1 MGLKW
6 EEALKGLPDDLLMQ
20 FNKMNGTAK
29 QYTANRILGFSVIDS
44 IKGAGSMAKDN
55 ESLKSTAKSLEKR
68 NPQIREIIEYA
79 QQHNLSSQM
88 LSEKSELS
96 QSLEAKAQEA
106 QIQALKQ
113 ATSVMNPQM
122 ADSVNFYRRVAN
134 GSVKTYKTTEKY
146 DASGKLIERK
156 KEIIDDA
163 ETRMRAREKLDRL
176 LGINAIQNLG
186 QVQVGSISI
195 NIVDAS
201 KKEEDNAPEVDVQ
214 DEAVIIDN
222 ETIIERE
229 PYVEVEVEKP
239 KAEPKKDSKPKK
251 QPFPAYYIDENG
263 HRRKRK

>member
-134 GSVKTYKTTEKY
+134 GSVKTYKTIEKY
-146 DASGKLIERK
+146 DASGKLVEKR

-176 LGINAIQNLG
+176 LGINALQNLG

-201 KKEEDNAPEVDVQ
+201 KEDKDEPEVDVQ
-214 DEAVIIDN
+214 EDAIVIDN

-229 PYVEVEVEKP
+229 PYVEVETPTQKKV
-239 KAEPKKDSKPKK
+239 EPKKDSKPKK